1 MKTPLFALSLLVFS
15 TSLAQAASPA
25 VNKVPPKGVA
35 SLDAKG
41 LSYYKE
47 LGPLQFA
54 ARQLPTPSYPTLR
67 VNFALNAVLKDQVLS
82 GYKVEVERVNLS
94 PLLYKDVVEEYGKEN
109 ADASLNNKTPSDH
122 YTLPYAIVQSIT
134 AEPLLK
140 DIKIGKSQA
149 KGKACGLQ
157 KDCAA
162 MWVDDEGAWTP
173 IKTVTLERAPWEK
186 SIHYPAAMIRAL
198 AQNTNW
204 LQQHN
209 KEWQWVTPELPEGL
223 SAKRPWVEVTID
235 NYTGNGGMWAADWAE
250 RVMDDSVDR
259 KLTRLIIG
267 DGEKTGTIYRAYLC
281 QRPKS
286 DKPQKRCKEI

>member
-1 MKTPLFALSLLVFS
+1 MKTPLLALSLVMLS
-15 TSLAQAASPA
+15 TGLAQAAAP
-25 VNKVPPKGVA
+25 VNPVPPKGVA

-54 ARQLPTPSYPTLR
+54 ARQLPLPSYPTWRL
-67 VNFALNAVLKDQVLS
+67 NFAMQAVLKDQVLS
-82 GYKVEVERVNLS
+82 GYTVEAERVNLS
-94 PLLYKDVVEEYGKEN
+94 PLLYQSVVEEYGKEN
-109 ADASLNNKTPSDH
+109 AEPTLNNKSPSDH
-122 YTLPYAIVQSIT
+122 YTLPYAIVKSTT
-134 AEPLLK
+134 AEPVVK
-140 DIKIGKSQA
+140 GIKVGKSQA

-157 KDCAA
+157 KDCTA
-162 MWVDDEGAWTP
+162 MWVDDEGAWTEV
-173 IKTVTLERAPWEK
+173 KTVTLEKAPWDK
-186 SIHYPAAMIRAL
+186 NIHYPAAMIRAL

-204 LQQHN
+204 LQLHN

-250 RVMDDSVDR
+250 RVLDDSVDR
-259 KLTRLIIG
+259 KLTRLIVG
-267 DGEKTGTIYRAYLC
+267 DGEKMGTIYRAYLC

-286 DKPQKRCKEI
+286 DKPQKRCK

>member
-1 MKTPLFALSLLVFS
+1 MRTPFLVLNLLVLS
-15 TSLAQAASPA
+15 TSLAQAASTT
-25 VNKVPPKGVA
+25 VNPVPPKGVA

-47 LGPLQFA
+47 LGPLQLA
-54 ARQLPTPSYPTLR
+54 ARQLPLPSYPTWRL
-67 VNFALNAVLKDQVLS
+67 NFAMQAVLKDQVLS
-82 GYKVEVERVNLS
+82 GYNVEAERVNLS
-94 PLLYKDVVEEYGKEN
+94 PLLYKELVEEYGKEN
-109 ADASLNNKTPSDH
+109 ADPTLNNKTPSDH

-140 DIKIGKSQA
+140 QIKVGKSLV

-162 MWVDDEGAWTP
+162 MWVDDEGAWTKL
-173 IKTVTLERAPWEK
+173 KTVTLEKAPWDK
-186 SIHYPAAMIRAL
+186 SIQYPAAMVRAL
-198 AQNTNW
+198 AQNTDW

-235 NYTGNGGMWAADWAE
+235 NYTGNGGMWSADWVE

-259 KLTRLIIG
+259 KLTRLMIG
-267 DGEKTGTIYRAYLC
+267 EGEKTGTIYRAYLC

-286 DKPQKRCKEI
+286 DKPQKRCR